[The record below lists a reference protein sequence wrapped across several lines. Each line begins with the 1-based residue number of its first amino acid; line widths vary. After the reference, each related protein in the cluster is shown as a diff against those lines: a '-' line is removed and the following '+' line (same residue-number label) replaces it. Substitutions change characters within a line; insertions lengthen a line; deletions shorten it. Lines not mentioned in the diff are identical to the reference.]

1 MREMTDRERNSCL
14 VLDHTPEQMA
24 TLQRENHRGDI
35 TVLRLKSPL
44 KDTNSS
50 ARKDKVC
57 FIYHQD
63 VSKLKILALSVPTR
77 PSFLHCIHVL
87 CKNTQCEDMQKV
99 LKLKKHNHI

>member
-1 MREMTDRERNSCL
+1 MWRGISRQKVREMADRERKSCL

-50 ARKDKVC
+50 ARKDKVF

-63 VSKLKILALSVPTR
+63 DSKLKTLALSVPTS
-77 PSFLHCIHVL
+77 PSSSHC
-87 CKNTQCEDMQKV
+87 M
-99 LKLKKHNHI
+99 